1 MHDAFLICAPFERL
15 DADVATMRATMVEAS
30 RVVLRGFELGT
41 DVSVT
46 KWPDRYMDS
55 RGQIMWHRVTELLDR
70 DDLRQTA

>member
-1 MHDAFLICAPFERL
+1 
-15 DADVATMRATMVEAS
+15 MRATMVEAS
-30 RVVLRGFELGT
+30 RVVLGGFELGT